1 MFNNKFTQQ
10 RTTLDSF
17 MSNQTHPNQT
27 KQIATN
33 EVEQNSNAQEKI
45 LCPHCR
51 RTATN
56 GIKCKG
62 ICVADNDY

>member
-1 MFNNKFTQQ
+1 M
-10 RTTLDSF
+10 TLPLQ
-17 MSNQTHPNQT
+17 SNQEPIP
-27 KQIATN
+27 K
-33 EVEQNSNAQEKI
+33 SQEELI
-45 LCPHCR
+45 LCPHCL

>member
-1 MFNNKFTQQ
+1 MNEKRQTEKNK
-10 RTTLDSF
+10 
-17 MSNQTHPNQT
+17 P
-27 KQIATN
+27 
-33 EVEQNSNAQEKI
+33 QNSTNIERNQKTEEEV
-45 LCPHCR
+45 LCPYCQ